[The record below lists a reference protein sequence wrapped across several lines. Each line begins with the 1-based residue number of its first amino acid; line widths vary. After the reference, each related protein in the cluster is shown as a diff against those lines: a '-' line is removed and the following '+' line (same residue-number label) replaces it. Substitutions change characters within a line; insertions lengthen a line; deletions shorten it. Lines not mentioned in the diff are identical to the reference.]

1 MNIMPDTDVQKIDN
15 VLSRGVSEI
24 LPNKNG
30 LAKIMT
36 EKKIRLYLGID
47 PTGAF
52 LHLGHAVGL
61 RKLQQ
66 FAELGHQVILLV
78 GNGTVKIGDPTGRD
92 ESRPML
98 DEDTIEEN
106 FQEWKKQAS
115 KILNFDMIE
124 VRHNGDW
131 LDKLN
136 YADMVKLM
144 AKTTVQQLIER
155 DMFQKRLKDGLP
167 IFGHEIIYP
176 LLQGYDSVVMDIDLE
191 IGGTDQT
198 FNMLM
203 GRHLQQQ
210 YNSREKWVLTTPLIE
225 GTDGRK
231 MSKSFNNY
239 VSLTE
244 TPNDMYGKLMSI
256 KDELIIKYFEVLTDI
271 SSEEIAEM
279 AEAIKNG
286 VNPMEFKKKLALTI
300 TTDLHDS
307 QTAKLAETF
316 FTKTVQND
324 EMPDESLFG
333 SITIQT
339 ITKQDGS
346 KIKTIAQNPDLSST
360 ELSRLIEQN
369 AVKILPDGKKVESR
383 EEFLNLPANTKIQ
396 MGKRGWYKIE
406 TSN

>member
-1 MNIMPDTDVQKIDN
+1 MPDTDPQKIDA
-15 VLSRGVSEI
+15 VLSRGVSEV

-30 LAKIMT
+30 LAKVMS

-78 GNGTVKIGDPTGRD
+78 GSGTVKIGDPTGRD

-98 DEDTIEEN
+98 DDATIEKN

-115 KILNFDMIE
+115 KILNFDLIE
-124 VRHNGDW
+124 IRHNGDW
-131 LDKLN
+131 LDQLN
-136 YADMVKLM
+136 YADMIKLM

-155 DMFQKRLKDGLP
+155 DMFQKRIRDGLP

-176 LLQGYDSVVMDIDLE
+176 LLQGYDSVVMDVDLE

-210 YNSREKWVLTTPLIE
+210 YNQHEKWVLTTPLIE

-239 VSLTE
+239 VALTDE
-244 TPNDMYGKLMSI
+244 PQNMYGKLMSI
-256 KDELIIKYFEVLTDI
+256 KDELIIKYFEALTDV
-271 SSEEIAEM
+271 SMAEIATM
-279 AEAIKNG
+279 KEAMQSG
-286 VNPMEFKKKLALTI
+286 ANPMEFKKKLAFTI
-300 TTDLHDS
+300 TAMLHDHNS
-307 QTAKLAETF
+307 AQSASLF

-324 EMPDESLFG
+324 EMPDENLFG

-339 ITKQDGS
+339 ITKNDGS
-346 KIKTIAQNPDLSST
+346 TIKTIAPNPNFSST
-360 ELSRLIEQN
+360 ELNRLIEQG
-369 AVKILPDGKKVESR
+369 AVKILPSGKKVENR
-383 EEFLNLPANTKIQ
+383 EEFLNLANDTKLQ
-396 MGKRGWYKIE
+396 LGKRDWYKIRID
-406 TSN
+406 N

>member
-1 MNIMPDTDVQKIDN
+1 MPDTDAQKIDN
-15 VLSRGVSEI
+15 VLSRGVSEV

-30 LAKIMT
+30 LARVMT
-36 EKKIRLYLGID
+36 EKTIRLYLGID

-98 DEDTIEEN
+98 DEATIEKN

-115 KILNFDMIE
+115 KVLNFDMIE

-155 DMFQKRLKDGLP
+155 DMFQKRLSDGLP

-176 LLQGYDSVVMDIDLE
+176 LLQGYDSVVMDVDLE

-210 YNSREKWVLTTPLIE
+210 YNGHEKWVLTTPLIE

-239 VSLTE
+239 VALTDE
-244 TPNDMYGKLMSI
+244 ANDMYGKLMSI
-256 KDELIIKYFEVLTDI
+256 KDELIIKYFEVLTDV
-271 SSEEIAEM
+271 SLEEVKAM
-279 AEAIKNG
+279 AEAMKNG
-286 VNPMEFKKKLALTI
+286 ANPMEFKKKLALTI
-300 TTDLHDS
+300 TASLHDFA
-307 QTAKLAETF
+307 TAKEAEVF

-324 EMPDESLFG
+324 EMPDEG
-333 SITIQT
+333 SFEPIIIET
-339 ITKQDGS
+339 ITKEDGS
-346 KIKTIAQNPDLSST
+346 QLKTIAQNPNFSST
-360 ELSRLIEQN
+360 ELSRLVEQN
-369 AVKILPDGKKVESR
+369 AVKIVPDGKRVESR
-383 EEFLNLPANTKIQ
+383 EEFLNLPTGTRLQ
-396 MGKRGWYKIE
+396 LGRRGWYKIE

>member
-1 MNIMPDTDVQKIDN
+1 MLDTNPQKIKT
-15 VLSRGVSEI
+15 VLSRGVSEV
-24 LPNKNG
+24 LPSKDG
-30 LAKIMT
+30 LSKIMT

-98 DEDTIEEN
+98 DDATIEEN

-115 KILNFDMIE
+115 KILDFDLIE
-124 VRHNGDW
+124 IRHNGDW

-136 YADMVKLM
+136 YSAMVKLM
-144 AKTTVQQLIER
+144 AKTTVQQLLER

-176 LLQGYDSVVMDIDLE
+176 LLQGYDSVAMDVDLE

-198 FNMLM
+198 FNMMM

-210 YNSREKWVLTTPLIE
+210 YNGHEKWVLTTPLIE

-239 VSLTE
+239 VALTE

-256 KDELIIKYFEVLTDI
+256 KDELIIKYFEVLTNVSD
-271 SSEEIAEM
+271 EEIAAM
-279 AEAIKNG
+279 ASAMQSG
-286 VNPMEFKKKLALTI
+286 SNPMEFKKKLAFTI
-300 TTDLHDS
+300 TRDLHDEF
-307 QTAKLAETF
+307 AAHGAADF
-316 FTKTVQND
+316 FTKTVQSD
-324 EMPDESLFG
+324 EMPEENNFG
-333 SITIQT
+333 TLTIKN
-339 ITKQDGS
+339 ITKNDGDVVKS
-346 KIKTIAQNPDLSST
+346 IEANPEISST
-360 ELSRLIEQN
+360 ELNRRIEQG
-369 AVKILPDGKKVESR
+369 AVKVLPSMQKVESR
-383 EEFLNLPANTKIQ
+383 KAFFDLPNGTKLKL
-396 MGKRGWYKIE
+396 GKRDWYKIKIE
-406 TSN
+406 N